1 MGVSVDKETGLA
13 TSNSFNVDD
22 DVVYCIFDPS
32 HLLKNWKN
40 ALMKYD
46 FIVDDKYVKKYNL
59 SSNLVKFKHILELR
73 DFQVNCCS
81 FSCIES
87 KEGLSYLRS

>member
-1 MGVSVDKETGLA
+1 MDKETGLA
-13 TSNSFNVDD
+13 SSNSFNVDG
-22 DVVYCIFDPS
+22 DVVHCIFDPS

-59 SSNLVKFKHILELR
+59 SSNLVKFKHIRDLA
-73 DFQVNCCS
+73 DFQVN
-81 FSCIES
+81 
-87 KEGLSYLRS
+87 